1 MNAESATESIEGLKS
16 CKAKNKIDIENPSKS
31 MASQTSDA
39 KKYTTRI
46 GHANLT
52 IIDTPGFGD
61 SRGTEWDAKNF
72 ERIKEIVLK
81 SGGINCVCVIQNG
94 RDARVHAQLKYSYS
108 TLTSIL
114 PKAIEN

>member
-1 MNAESATESIEGLKS
+1 
-16 CKAKNKIDIENPSKS
+16 
-31 MASQTSDA
+31 MASQTSFA
-39 KKYTTRI
+39 KKYKTRI

-61 SRGTEWDAKNF
+61 SRGIDVDNQNF

-81 SGGINCVCVIQNG
+81 AGGINCVCVIQNG
-94 RDARVHAQLKYSYS
+94 REARIHSQLKYSYS
-108 TLTSIL
+108 TLTGIL